1 MKSGQENGHEAHPL
15 ERLTV
20 GNFDIVEY
28 RDKETGIH
36 YFKGYNGG
44 LTVRLFADGTP
55 YAD

>member
-1 MKSGQENGHEAHPL
+1 MKSGQENKCETYPL

-20 GNFDIVEY
+20 GNSDIVEY

>member
-1 MKSGQENGHEAHPL
+1 MKSGQENEHEAHPL

>member
-1 MKSGQENGHEAHPL
+1 MKSEQGNECETHSL

-20 GNFDIVEY
+20 GNSDIVEY